1 MLCHKSINEVQES
14 NMEYKLELKP
24 AQMKDGQKYRIIQI
38 TDITFHAPNRRP
50 TESVGEKVKEAF
62 ANGEPGR
69 IYQNLEKV
77 DSQENQGEGY
87 IKMAILDQI
96 KNDPSFIK
104 MLQEEEAKGYKVLLS
119 IPKSG
124 IPVYAGK
131 DSVEF
136 MDSKKGKR
144 ILRKIAKDKKS

>member
-1 MLCHKSINEVQES
+1 
-14 NMEYKLELKP
+14 MEYKLELKP
-24 AQMKDGQKYRIIQI
+24 AQMKDGQKYKIIQI
-38 TDITFHAPNRRP
+38 TDITFHSPGRRP
-50 TESVGEKVKEAF
+50 TKSVGEKVKEAF
-62 ANGEPGR
+62 DKNEPGR

-77 DSQENQGEGY
+77 DSDTEHQEGQF
-87 IKMAILDQI
+87 KMAILDQI
-96 KNDPSFIK
+96 HKDPSFIK
-104 MLQEEEAKGYKVLLS
+104 MLREEEAKGYKVLLS